1 MEEAT
6 AVVMGFANMVDT
18 LFVRYTGRTVQDL
31 LRESAQR
38 PRELPAGDRSP
49 PPETEP
55 DMPLDWA
62 YSVLGLK
69 PDASLDDVKKNYR
82 NLARLFHSD
91 KGNVMT
97 DEAMK
102 LINRAYERAT
112 KGRK

>member
-18 LFVRYTGRTVQDL
+18 LFVRYTGRTVQEL

-38 PRELPAGDRSP
+38 PRELPAGEKTS

-55 DMPLDWA
+55 GMPLDWA

-69 PDASLDDVKKNYR
+69 PDASLVDVKKNYR

-102 LINRAYERAT
+102 LINRAYARIT
-112 KGRK
+112 KKV